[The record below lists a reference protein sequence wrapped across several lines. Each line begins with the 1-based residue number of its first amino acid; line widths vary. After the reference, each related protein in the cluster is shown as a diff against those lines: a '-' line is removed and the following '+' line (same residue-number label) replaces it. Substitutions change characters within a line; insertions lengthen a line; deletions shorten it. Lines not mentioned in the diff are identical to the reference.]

1 MDRNERD
8 ETRPDEG
15 EQNETPQRKG
25 HAKDWEREVEA
36 VETDGRGTG
45 GVGED
50 AGGYEPL
57 PEPD

>member
-8 ETRPDEG
+8 DTQPDDG
-15 EQNETPQRKG
+15 EQREPPQRKG

-50 AGGYEPL
+50 AGGYVPL
-57 PEPD
+57 PESD